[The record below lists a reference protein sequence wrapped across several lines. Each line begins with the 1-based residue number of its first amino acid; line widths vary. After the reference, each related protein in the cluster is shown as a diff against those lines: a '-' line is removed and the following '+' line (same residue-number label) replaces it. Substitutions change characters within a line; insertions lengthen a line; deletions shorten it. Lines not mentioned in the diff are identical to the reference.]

1 MPQGCDLW
9 PKIKN
14 RERLSVQDG
23 LRLFKKANLLELGQ
37 AANQLNEEKNGKVI
51 GYVIDRNLNYTNV
64 CVLRCT
70 FCAFRRDKKASDSY
84 VLSFE
89 EIDQKIED
97 LIKQGGTQILMQG
110 GHHPELK
117 LDFYTD
123 LLSHIKDKFP
133 QVTIHA
139 FSPPEIH
146 HLSKLLKLNYK
157 EILQALKKS
166 GLDSIPGGG
175 AEILQDKIRQN
186 ISAGKCSSAEWL
198 KVFQCAHE
206 LGIQGSATMMFGH
219 GESLEDRL
227 NHLKQLRN
235 LQDKTGGFFAFIPW
249 TYVPGNSPMGGE
261 QVGAQDYLRTLA
273 ISRLF
278 LDNFKNIQISW
289 LTQGIEVAQV
299 ATQFGGNDFG
309 STLLEENVL
318 RSTQN
323 AQSTNLEEM
332 QRVITIAG
340 KKPLQRDTFYRY
352 LH

>member
-1 MPQGCDLW
+1 ADL
-9 PKIKN
+9 
-14 RERLSVQDG
+14 LS
-23 LRLFKKANLLELGQ
+23 LGQ
-37 AANQLNEEKNGKVI
+37 AANLANQEKNGSVI

-64 CVLRCT
+64 CVLRCR
-70 FCAFRRDKKASDSY
+70 FCAFRRDKKDEDSY

-89 EIDQKIED
+89 EIDHKIED
-97 LIKQGGTQILMQG
+97 LIKNHGTQILMQG
-110 GHHPELK
+110 GHHPDLK

-123 LLSHIKDKFP
+123 LLSHIKNKFP
-133 QVTIHA
+133 NITIHA

-146 HLSKLLKLNYK
+146 HMSKLLKLSYLDILK
-157 EILQALKKS
+157 ELKAA

-175 AEILQDKIRQN
+175 AEILQDDIRQN

-198 KVFQCAHE
+198 KVFQTAHE

-219 GESLEDRL
+219 QESLEERIH
-227 NHLKQLRN
+227 HLKQLRD

-249 TYVPGNSPMGGE
+249 TYIPGNSPMGGT
-261 QVGAQDYLRTLA
+261 QVGAHDYLRTLA
-273 ISRLF
+273 LSRLF

-318 RSTQN
+318 RSTEN
-323 AQSTNLEEM
+323 ARQTNLEEM
-332 QRVITIAG
+332 KRVLKAAG
-340 KKPLQRDTFYRY
+340 KQARQRDTFYRY
-352 LH
+352 LN